1 MRMVG
6 ARGFEVEREILV
18 TLWTILVLSIGSCAL
33 GVFLWR
39 KRVRVRK
46 FHTEPA
52 SA

>member
-39 KRVRVRK
+39 KRVRK
-46 FHTEPA
+46 IHTEPA